1 MKNQNSRSFNY
12 MSTVYLS
19 LFLLISAIAY
29 LLFKHEPIIF
39 RRVFNLWPIGVLI
52 LSVLLQ
58 YVYLEKNHGF
68 LLPLAGF
75 TFLYGILFTI
85 NLHNPFYSE
94 NMALPI
100 FLLALAVSLLNLYA
114 FKKRNDL
121 LLPFIF
127 ILILGSII
135 LLVLP
140 YYNKYLGLTNAHLP
154 LTAIIVLIVC
164 YTFLKTTKK

>member
-1 MKNQNSRSFNY
+1 MKNRNSRSFNY

-19 LFLLISAIAY
+19 FLLLILGITC

-58 YVYLEKNHGF
+58 YVYLEKSHEF

-75 TFLYGILFTI
+75 LFIYGILFTL
-85 NLHNPFYSE
+85 NLHNPFYSG

-100 FLLALAVSLLNLYA
+100 FLLALAASLLNLYV
-114 FKKRNDL
+114 FRRRNDL

-127 ILILGSII
+127 ILILGSIL

-140 YYNKYLGLTNAHLP
+140 YYNKYLGLTNDHFP

-164 YTFLKTTKK
+164 YTSLKTTKK